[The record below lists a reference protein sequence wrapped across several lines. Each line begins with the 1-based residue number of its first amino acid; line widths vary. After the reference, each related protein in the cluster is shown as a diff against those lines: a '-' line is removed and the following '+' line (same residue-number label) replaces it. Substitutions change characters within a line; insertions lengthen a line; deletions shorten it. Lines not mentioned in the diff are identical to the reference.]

1 MYRKNILRSIYPISL
16 QECDATITRDDSMS
30 KMHSSFFV
38 PSFVSSCNWSMLHTS
53 SIGLLLAYGIIVS
66 LQGNDSPNSWNTQ
79 NISKYVVVLLKDE
92 IRISKYI
99 NNTSLSHWKNNKCVK
114 INVVKILSQACL
126 NGNWVGIAFVFR
138 SLMQ

>member
-1 MYRKNILRSIYPISL
+1 MPNITTGMWCYHNKRRQYEQNAFVIFCTKFCFIL
-16 QECDATITRDDSMS
+16 QLIHVAHVI
-30 KMHSSFFV
+30 K
-38 PSFVSSCNWSMLHTS
+38 
-53 SIGLLLAYGIIVS
+53 IGLLLAYGIIVS

-126 NGNWVGIAFVFR
+126 NGYWVSIGLIFLKLNVVN
-138 SLMQ
+138 